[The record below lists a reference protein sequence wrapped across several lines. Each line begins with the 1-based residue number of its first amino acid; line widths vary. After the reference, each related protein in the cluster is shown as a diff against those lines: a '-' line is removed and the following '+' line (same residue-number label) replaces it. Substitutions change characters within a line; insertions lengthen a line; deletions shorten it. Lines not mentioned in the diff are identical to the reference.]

1 MSGTPEKPDDTDS
14 TDEMSWSELLY
25 TRIESIVGALAEIEA
40 TGPRQRS
47 TRRDSGL
54 TQVEYGYSV
63 SVGLNPATDRAADA
77 AGTDRPDPD
86 PPSATEQSD
95 TGGRSRRARTRAP
108 RVTVRSQDPDTRVVL
123 ADLPDVTEEE
133 LRVVRGPDAAGVE
146 LWAGNR
152 RIKRVPVGDD
162 PFIITDMQ
170 LNNGVLRVVVTRQD
184 NTDASGS
191 S

>member
-1 MSGTPEKPDDTDS
+1 MSGAPEEPDHTDS
-14 TDEMSWSELLY
+14 TDGMSWSELLY

-47 TRRDSGL
+47 TRRDGGL

-63 SVGLNPATDRAADA
+63 SVGLNSATDRAADA
-77 AGTDRPDPD
+77 AGTDHPDLD
-86 PPSATEQSD
+86 PPLATEQSD
-95 TGGRSRRARTRAP
+95 TDGRSQRARAP

-133 LRVVRGPDAAGVE
+133 LRVVRGPDAASVE
-146 LWAGNR
+146 LWAGDR

-162 PFIITDMQ
+162 LFTITDMQ

-184 NTDASGS
+184 STDASGS